1 MPANHK
7 PMTQHVRWGI
17 LGTATIA
24 REAVIPAMRKSP
36 YDQRLELTAIA
47 SRSLERAQLVAESHG
62 IERAYG
68 SYDAL
73 LADPEIDAVY
83 IPLPNHLHV
92 PLSIRALEAGKHV
105 LCEKPL
111 ALSASEARLL
121 HAAALQHPQLKVM
134 EAFMYRCH
142 PQWQWLRQTVNSGAI
157 GAVQTVQAFFSFF
170 DDNPASILHQPQ
182 WGGGSL
188 LDIGCYGVSLA
199 RFVFDAEPTRVL
211 GTWKIDDRFGVDCLT
226 SAIMEFGAGMA
237 TFTSATCASPFQQVQ
252 VLGTKGRIELPAP
265 FNPSCDEGCRALLE
279 TGAGVR
285 EIEFDLCDQ
294 YGIQAD
300 LFSRAILNDAAMPI
314 SLDDSVLNARVI
326 DAIARSAQ
334 SGASERP

>member
-1 MPANHK
+1 
-7 PMTQHVRWGI
+7 MTQRIRWGI
-17 LGTATIA
+17 LGTAAIA

-47 SRSLERAQLVAESHG
+47 SRSLERAQQIAKSHG

-92 PLSIRALEAGKHV
+92 PLSIQAIESGKHV

-111 ALSASEARLL
+111 ALSAHEARWL
-121 HAAALQHPQLKVM
+121 HTAAQQHPQLKVM

-142 PQWQWLRQTVNSGAI
+142 PQWQWLRQTANSGVI
-157 GAVQTVQAFFSFF
+157 GAVQTIQAFFSFF
-170 DDNPASILHQPQ
+170 DDNPANILHHPQ

-211 GTWKIDDRFGVDCLT
+211 GSWKIDDRFGVDRMT
-226 SAIMEFGAGMA
+226 SAIMEFEVGIA
-237 TFTSATCASPFQQVQ
+237 TFVCATCAAPFQQVQ
-252 VLGTKGRIELPAP
+252 VLGTKGRVELRAP
-265 FNPSCDEGCRALLE
+265 FNPPCDERCRALLE
-279 TGAGVR
+279 TDNDVR
-285 EIEFDLCDQ
+285 EIEFDHCDQ

-300 LFSRAILNDAAMPI
+300 LFSCAILDDTAVPI
-314 SLDDSVLNARVI
+314 SLDDSVRNAQVI
-326 DAIARSAQ
+326 DAIARSVR
-334 SGASERP
+334 SGTFERP